1 MKTNISIY
9 VMLSL
14 LAVCSMSCSN
24 HSTERVKFTD
34 LDKSIQDT
42 LLYYTEHHLSIE
54 YDLDDLI
61 NFSNDYEVI
70 VKQDKLMAWVYHSS
84 IKNIK
89 NGKQYKISKNAAI
102 PLIIKDGYLY
112 IPEEDDI
119 LLSDTINECFFQ
131 KIRLP

>member
-1 MKTNISIY
+1 
-9 VMLSL
+9 
-14 LAVCSMSCSN
+14 MSCSN

-89 NGKQYKISKNAAI
+89 NGKQYKISKDAAI